1 MHGDNGISYT
11 TIIQLASQSSID
23 IEIGNLINKT
33 CFFIKDIGQYGM
45 MMILLF
51 SFNAD
56 QSMKAHLVVD
66 GKMCKWIT
74 TSMRPIA

>member
-11 TIIQLASQSSID
+11 TIIQVASQPSID
-23 IEIGNLINKT
+23 IEIGNLIDRPV
-33 CFFIKDIGQYGM
+33 FFIKDIGQHGM

-51 SFNAD
+51 LFNAD

-66 GKMCKWIT
+66 GKMSK
-74 TSMRPIA
+74 S